1 MGTNI
6 DELIEDISNNKL
18 SSEEDSMVNSI
29 INDLNGNQPNRQ
41 QQQQQQ
47 QQQKQHYGSSQVGGD
62 GYPPQLT
69 PEEKQMLMKQQM
81 QQQAMY
87 EQQKMQQMQ
96 QQQMQQQ
103 QQLQQQMQQQQ
114 MQQQMQQQQ
123 KEESKKEIKEETKDS
138 ETIDGLPIQE
148 ILQKFKPS
156 IIVFLLIIFFNL
168 NPIDDFLRFRQYSV
182 FYDITSEKSTILY
195 AIIKAIMIT
204 SFYYLITY
212 LIK

>member
-103 QQLQQQMQQQQ
+103 QMP
-114 MQQQMQQQQ
+114 QQMQQQQ

>member
-29 INDLNGNQPNRQ
+29 INDLNVNQPNRQ

-96 QQQMQQQ
+96 
-103 QQLQQQMQQQQ
+103 QQQMQQQQ

>member
-1 MGTNI
+1 MDTSI
-6 DELIEDISNNKL
+6 FDEQTK
-18 SSEEDSMVNSI
+18 I
-29 INDLNGNQPNRQ
+29 IQEQ
-41 QQQQQQ
+41 QQQI
-47 QQQKQHYGSSQVGGD
+47 
-62 GYPPQLT
+62 
-69 PEEKQMLMKQQM
+69 
-81 QQQAMY
+81 MY
-87 EQQKMQQMQ
+87 L
-96 QQQMQQQ
+96 QQQM
-103 QQLQQQMQQQQ
+103 QQQMQQQQ